1 MIPLSIGLVGKNGRD
16 LPLKSDER
24 DRGRCCRDSANRRQH
39 LNSIDLAECPV
50 LSINRGFSA
59 PIKLITDLN
68 ADDLAFLAAHD
79 SDPFNRWQAL
89 QSISMSLLIDNVAA
103 LRAGRPPHADE
114 KLMVALAAILG
125 DSALEP
131 AFIALSLI
139 PPGESDIAREIG
151 RDIDPDAIFRARTAL
166 RAEIGERLGPAL
178 TKTIRRFD
186 HCPADTRPTR
196 RAQAVGLCAM
206 SRSTYWRRLANPR
219 PSTALHGNTKS
230 PTT

>member
-1 MIPLSIGLVGKNGRD
+1 MIPLSIGLIGKNGRD
-16 LPLKSDER
+16 LPLKSDNAIE
-24 DRGRCCRDSANRRQH
+24 GGVVVLSQPTATFEFY
-39 LNSIDLAECPV
+39 DLAERPV

-89 QSISMSLLIDNVAA
+89 QSISINLLIENVAA
-103 LRAGRPPHADE
+103 LRAGRLPHSDE
-114 KLMVALAAILG
+114 KLTVALAAILG

-166 RAEIGERLGPAL
+166 RAEIGERLGP
-178 TKTIRRFD
+178 
-186 HCPADTRPTR
+186 
-196 RAQAVGLCAM
+196 
-206 SRSTYWRRLANPR
+206 RSPKHTMV
-219 PSTALHGNTKS
+219 
-230 PTT
+230 